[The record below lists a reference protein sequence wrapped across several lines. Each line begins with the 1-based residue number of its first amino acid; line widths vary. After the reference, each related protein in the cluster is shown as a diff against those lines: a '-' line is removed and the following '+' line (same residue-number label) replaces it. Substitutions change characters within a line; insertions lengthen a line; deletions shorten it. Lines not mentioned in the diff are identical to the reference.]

1 LQERFPAPEFDS
13 PTGSVFPPP
22 AGRRVYCNRNLRL
35 DQVKAVG
42 FDMDYTLAIYRQ
54 AEMDRLSIEATVS
67 KLVERGYPEELLS
80 MKYRTDFPIRGL
92 LIDRKLGNVLKMDRY
107 RYVKT
112 AYHGFRKLTREE
124 RRRAYHTRR
133 LRPGTG
139 RYHWVD
145 TLYSLSEVAVYAAV
159 IEHLETRG
167 GTLDYG
173 KLFSDIRECADL
185 SHQDGSILDAVL
197 QDLPRYVDRDP
208 DLGVLFHKLRS
219 AGKRVFLVTNSGPE
233 YTDAMMS
240 YLLDDGLDEYPSW
253 KNYLDY
259 VCTASQKPSFFTG
272 KAPFIDV
279 ESQEETRDLARG
291 RLYTGGNITDL
302 QRALGFAGDEV
313 LYVGDHIYGD
323 VLRAKKESTWRTAMI
338 IQEMDDELRV
348 LREHS
353 LSFERADSLEQTRD
367 AVQDELREH
376 QARLKKV
383 ERKLSD
389 HEAGHVRST
398 GYERSSRTWTPSVR
412 RCRTFWT
419 KLFTPFGARFSRQ
432 GTKCRASAVR
442 SSSMPGCTP
451 LGRPTS
457 CATPRCTTSKV
468 RGTGCRTR
476 TEVPPA
482 RRYANFFFA
491 NRLGCLY
498 CAPTHNGACYGESG
512 H

>member
-42 FDMDYTLAIYRQ
+42 FDMDYTLAVYRQ

-67 KLVERGYPEELLS
+67 KLVDRGYPEELLS

-92 LIDRKLGNVLKMDRY
+92 LIDRKLGNVLKMDRH

-112 AYHGFRKLTREE
+112 AYHGFRRLTREE

-145 TLYSLSEVAVYAAV
+145 TLYALSEVAVYAAV
-159 IEHLETRG
+159 IEHLEPRG

-173 KLFSDIRECADL
+173 QLFSDIRECADI

-197 QDLPRYVDRDP
+197 EDLPRYVDRDP
-208 DLGVLFHKLRS
+208 DLGQLLHKLRS

-233 YTDAMMS
+233 YTEAMMS

-253 KNYLDY
+253 NA
-259 VCTASQKPSFFTG
+259 ASQKPSFFTE
-272 KAPFIDV
+272 KAPFVDV
-279 ESQEETRDLARG
+279 ESQEEIRDLARG
-291 RLYTGGNITDL
+291 RLYTGGNISDL
-302 QRALGFAGDEV
+302 QRALGFTGDEV

-348 LREHS
+348 LRERA
-353 LSFERADSLEQTRD
+353 LSFERADALEQMRG

-383 ERKLSD
+383 ERTLND
-389 HEAGHVRST
+389 HESGPERAAWDVKRVRHRRSIDRLRAQLKDLDAEHSALQVVLDEAFHPFWGSVFKAGDEV
-398 GYERSSRTWTPSVR
+398 SS
-412 RCRTFWT
+412 
-419 KLFTPFGARFSRQ
+419 FGNQVEQYAGLYTSRATNLMQ
-432 GTKCRASAVR
+432 YSPMHYFQSPRHR
-442 SSSMPGCTP
+442 MP
-451 LGRPTS
+451 
-457 CATPRCTTSKV
+457 
-468 RGTGCRTR
+468 
-476 TEVPPA
+476 
-482 RRYANFFFA
+482 
-491 NRLGCLY
+491 
-498 CAPTHNGACYGESG
+498 HESG
-512 H
+512 TSPGA

>member
-1 LQERFPAPEFDS
+1 MQERFPAPEFDS
-13 PTGSVFPPP
+13 PSGSIFPPP

-112 AYHGFRKLTREE
+112 AYHGFRRLSREE
-124 RRRAYHTRR
+124 RRGAYHTRR

-159 IEHLETRG
+159 IEHLESRG
-167 GTLDYG
+167 ATVDYG
-173 KLFSDIRECADL
+173 RLFSDIRRCADL
-185 SHQDGSILDAVL
+185 SHQDGSILDVVL
-197 QDLPRYVDRDP
+197 GDLPRYVDRDP

-219 AGKRVFLVTNSGPE
+219 AGKRLFLLTNSGPE

-240 YLLDDGLDEYPSW
+240 YLLNDALDEYPSW
-253 KNYLDY
+253 RNYIDY
-259 VCTASQKPSFFTG
+259 ICTASQKPRFFTD
-272 KAPFIDV
+272 KAPFVDI
-279 ESQEETRDLARG
+279 ETGEPSREPVRG
-291 RLYTGGNITDL
+291 RLYTGGNMADL

-323 VLRAKKESTWRTAMI
+323 VLRAIKESAWRGVMI

-348 LREHS
+348 LREHAS
-353 LSFERADSLEQTRD
+353 SFERADSLQQMRD
-367 AVQDELREH
+367 VVQDELREH
-376 QARLKKV
+376 QARLKRI
-383 ERKLSD
+383 ERTL
-389 HEAGHVRST
+389 
-398 GYERSSRTWTPSVR
+398 
-412 RCRTFWT
+412 
-419 KLFTPFGARFSRQ
+419 
-432 GTKCRASAVR
+432 
-442 SSSMPGCTP
+442 
-451 LGRPTS
+451 
-457 CATPRCTTSKV
+457 
-468 RGTGCRTR
+468 
-476 TEVPPA
+476 
-482 RRYANFFFA
+482 
-491 NRLGCLY
+491 
-498 CAPTHNGACYGESG
+498 NGQESG
-512 H
+512 PQRAVGEAKRVRHRRSIDRLRAQLKELDAERAALDEVLDQAFHPFWGSFFKAGNEVSSFGNQVEQYAALYTSRATNLMQYSPMHYFQSPRHRMPHEVGSAPGA